1 MIFNSFLF
9 VAFWVIVLLLLIYF
23 SKATERTSI
32 SNILLLCSS
41 YYFYGSFSFVFLLL
55 LIYVSVL
62 NYCAGFLI
70 SKKYHHKKLIL
81 GIDVILT
88 LLPLLFFKYI
98 EFILTNLNKVFS
110 SNIGDGLIGNIILP
124 VGISFFTLQTLTYTI
139 DIYRQKITPT
149 HNILNFALF
158 VSFFPTILSGP
169 IERARNLLP
178 QIEKHRVISL
188 NSVVS
193 GVSLF
198 VWGLFKKVVIADR
211 LAQYVDWTYGSVEY
225 VSGSSLALAAVF
237 YSIQIYCDFSG
248 YSDMAIGVARSMGFD
263 VIQNFK
269 FPYFA
274 HSIKEFWH
282 RWHISLTSWF
292 TEYVYFPLGGSRV
305 KTHIRWI
312 FNISMVF
319 VLSGIWH
326 GAAWGFLFWGVLHAI
341 LYLLEHGLH
350 LQPKE
355 DLHWWRYVKTL
366 YVFFFA
372 TIAWV
377 LFRVNDITVSLQ
389 IIIKSLTELWT
400 PINFG
405 PSTFQTVE
413 TIALLLVFCV
423 LDFCTYKKW
432 LLKSNDNHHV
442 CGIINLGYILSLLLG
457 ISLFG
462 VTSSSFVYF
471 QF

>member
-1 MIFNSFLF
+1 M
-9 VAFWVIVLLLLIYF
+9 
-23 SKATERTSI
+23 
-32 SNILLLCSS
+32 
-41 YYFYGSFSFVFLLL
+41 
-55 LIYVSVL
+55 
-62 NYCAGFLI
+62 
-70 SKKYHHKKLIL
+70 
-81 GIDVILT
+81 
-88 LLPLLFFKYI
+88 
-98 EFILTNLNKVFS
+98 
-110 SNIGDGLIGNIILP
+110 
-124 VGISFFTLQTLTYTI
+124 
-139 DIYRQKITPT
+139 
-149 HNILNFALF
+149 
-158 VSFFPTILSGP
+158 SGP

-178 QIEKHRVISL
+178 QIEKDRVISL
-188 NSVVS
+188 DSIVS

-211 LAQYVDWTYGSVEY
+211 LAQYVDWAYGSVEY

-263 VIQNFK
+263 VMQNFK
-269 FPYFA
+269 FPYLA

-305 KTHIRWI
+305 KTHIRWM

-372 TIAWV
+372 TVAWV

-432 LLKSNDNHHV
+432 LLKSNDNHHA
-442 CGIINLGYILSLLLG
+442 CGIINFGYILSLLLG